1 MGKKITCTNVTG
13 VSVYF
18 DYTYTPF
25 FLVSCD
31 GLYTVSNNVKRS
43 DNTNTDGST
52 YQGSNTKERNIVI
65 AAQMCENYQSNRDI
79 LYKCFRPKTRGTL
92 VFEEEAE
99 RREIEYKVESI
110 EVGEKGVIRDITI
123 SLLCCDPFFTDTEY
137 TVELMAS
144 WQAGF
149 EFMHEFKSTKE
160 EIGHRVME
168 LIKDIDNAG
177 TTDTVGMV
185 ITLEA
190 LGSVSTPIIRN
201 ITTGEHITLNYDF
214 KTGDVVQ
221 ICTETNKKN
230 VYLIRAGEKKSIN
243 GYIDEDSE
251 FIQLQ
256 AGTNTLQYEAK
267 SGKKNLDVTVEYK
280 QKYLGV

>member
-1 MGKKITCTNVTG
+1 M
-13 VSVYF
+13 
-18 DYTYTPF
+18 
-25 FLVSCD
+25 SCD

-177 TTDTVGMV
+177 TTDAVGMV

-267 SGKKNLDVTVEYK
+267 SGKENLDVTVEYK

>member
-1 MGKKITCTNVTG
+1 MGKKITCTNATG

-149 EFMHEFKSTKE
+149 
-160 EIGHRVME
+160 
-168 LIKDIDNAG
+168 
-177 TTDTVGMV
+177 
-185 ITLEA
+185 
-190 LGSVSTPIIRN
+190 
-201 ITTGEHITLNYDF
+201 
-214 KTGDVVQ
+214 
-221 ICTETNKKN
+221 
-230 VYLIRAGEKKSIN
+230 
-243 GYIDEDSE
+243 
-251 FIQLQ
+251 
-256 AGTNTLQYEAK
+256 
-267 SGKKNLDVTVEYK
+267 
-280 QKYLGV
+280 